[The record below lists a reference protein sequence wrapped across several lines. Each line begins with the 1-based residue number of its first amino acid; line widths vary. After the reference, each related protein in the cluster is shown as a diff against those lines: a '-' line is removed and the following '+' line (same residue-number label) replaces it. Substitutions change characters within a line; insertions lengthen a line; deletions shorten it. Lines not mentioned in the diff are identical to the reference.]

1 VRRVVAI
8 IAAVASGAIAAPAS
22 SPPAATW
29 ADWVGA
35 WSGKLAWSNC
45 ATSGAA
51 SATLALDAV
60 DGALDVDLA
69 PAGAALGRFSL
80 VEDDRGLS
88 AQHADV
94 AVHVDR
100 RRGAPG
106 LDLAVRFDSGCTL
119 RAQLARPASGIPAC
133 DELEAWTRI
142 ESRCTKL
149 SGKPLEDATAIARE
163 RDGWLKARGAVRG
176 KLAEQCVARAGKV
189 EAELVGAGCAPNR
202 DPYHGVRAKDC
213 LALVDAA
220 NRLARC
226 VPQSTEA
233 RELAT
238 EGSMLSAAAETADT
252 ASLPVVERQCR
263 DAHQKV
269 SALATR
275 FSCL

>member
-1 VRRVVAI
+1 VRGAVAI
-8 IAAVASGAIAAPAS
+8 IVAIGSGAIAAPAS
-22 SPPAATW
+22 PPATW
-29 ADWVGA
+29 ADWVGD

-45 ATSGAA
+45 ATTGATA
-51 SATLALDAV
+51 ATLPLDAV

-80 VEDDRGLS
+80 VPDERELS
-88 AQHADV
+88 AQQADV

-100 RRGAPG
+100 KAAG

-119 RAQLARPASGIPAC
+119 RAHLARATTAIPAC

-149 SGKPLEDATAIARE
+149 TSAPLEDGRALARE
-163 RDGWLKARGAVRG
+163 RDGWLKARGAARG
-176 KLAEQCVARAGKV
+176 KLAEQCGARAARV
-189 EAELVGAGCAPNR
+189 EAELVGAACAPHR
-202 DPYHGVRAKDC
+202 DPKHGVRAQDC

-226 VPQSTEA
+226 VPQSSDA
-233 RELAT
+233 RELAI
-238 EGSMLSAAAETADT
+238 ESSMLSAAAETADA

-263 DAHQKV
+263 DAHQQV
-269 SALATR
+269 TALATR